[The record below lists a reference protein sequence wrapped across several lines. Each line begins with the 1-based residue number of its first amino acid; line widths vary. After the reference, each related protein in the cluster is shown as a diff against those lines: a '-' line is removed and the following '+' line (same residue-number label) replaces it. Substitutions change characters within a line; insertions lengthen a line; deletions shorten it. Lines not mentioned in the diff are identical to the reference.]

1 MNQCNGKI
9 SKIET
14 FGTVDGPGIRTVLFF
29 NNCLLRCKFCH
40 NPEMWQEKNC
50 NFSSEEIVKKI
61 LRNKPYFKNNGG
73 ITISG
78 GEPLLQYRFLI
89 DICKKLK
96 KENIHIA
103 LDTSGIGLGHY
114 KEILEYIDLVLLDIK
129 HVNKNGF
136 KNITQKDKYDEFI
149 KFISFLNESNKEVWV
164 RQVIIP
170 DVNDNDKYIKELAK
184 FIKKI
189 KNVKKIEFLP
199 FHTIGFTKYKQLNID
214 NPYINK
220 KAKDEKECKK
230 LYNKFLKIY
239 KKGMK

>member
-1 MNQCNGKI
+1 M
-9 SKIET
+9 
-14 FGTVDGPGIRTVLFF
+14 
-29 NNCLLRCKFCH
+29 
-40 NPEMWQEKNC
+40 
-50 NFSSEEIVKKI
+50 
-61 LRNKPYFKNNGG
+61 
-73 ITISG
+73 
-78 GEPLLQYRFLI
+78 LQYRFLI

-149 KFISFLNESNKEVWV
+149 KFISFLNKSNKEVWV

-230 LYNKFLKIY
+230 LYNKFQKIY